1 LNAPADNETVLEAR
15 HVSVTYGAEK
25 VLDDVSFTLKRGELA
40 TVLGPNGSGKTTL
53 FRALLG
59 LVPFAG
65 SVHWRPGIKVGYVPQ
80 RFLIGRSMPVTVTE
94 FFLLKSDRF
103 WRPRRKFLAH
113 LTHELDLVGLDVG
126 VLARPL
132 GRLSTGQL
140 QRLLVAWAMI
150 DHPDV
155 LLFDEPAAAID
166 IGFSET
172 IYQVMHRLTEERGT
186 AILLISHDLH
196 VVVRY
201 AANVLCLNR
210 RLLCQGPPAAVL
222 TQEEL
227 KRLFG
232 EVSVYPHGH
241 DVHHD

>member
-1 LNAPADNETVLEAR
+1 LNQPRENETLLEAQNVSVAFDGEMVLE
-15 HVSVTYGAEK
+15 
-25 VLDDVSFTLKRGELA
+25 DVSFTLKRGELT

-59 LVPFAG
+59 LVPYRG
-65 SVHWRPGIKVGYVPQ
+65 TVTWRSGIAVGYVPQ
-80 RFLIGRSMPVTVTE
+80 RFLIGPSLPITVTE
-94 FFLLKSDRF
+94 FFLLKSRAF
-103 WRPRRKFLAH
+103 WFPQREFLAH
-113 LTHELDLVGLDVG
+113 LTHELDLVGLEAS

-132 GRLSTGQL
+132 GRLSSGQL

-166 IGFSET
+166 IGFAET
-172 IYQVMHRLTEERGT
+172 IHHVMHRLTEERGT

-196 VVVRY
+196 VVARY

-210 RLLCQGPPAAVL
+210 RLLCHGPPSAVL

-232 EVSVYPHGH
+232 EVSIYPHGH
-241 DVHHD
+241 DGEHP

>member
-1 LNAPADNETVLEAR
+1 MGTVLEAQDVSVAFGGETVLEN
-15 HVSVTYGAEK
+15 
-25 VLDDVSFTLKRGELA
+25 VSFTLKRGELA

-59 LVPFAG
+59 LVPCTG
-65 SVHWRPGIKVGYVPQ
+65 KVTWRPGIAVGYVPQ
-80 RFLIGRSMPVTVTE
+80 RFLVDASMPITVTE
-94 FFLLKSDRF
+94 FFLLKSNRF
-103 WRPRRKFLAH
+103 WLPKRDFLAH
-113 LTHELDLVGLDVG
+113 LTHELDLVGLDSS
-126 VLARPL
+126 VLERPL
-132 GRLSTGQL
+132 GRLSSGQL

-166 IGFSET
+166 IGFAET

-210 RLLCQGPPAAVL
+210 RLLCHGPPTEVL
-222 TQEEL
+222 TPAEL

-232 EVSVYPHGH
+232 EVAVYPHGH
-241 DVHHD
+241 DG